1 MTQKFKYAFSGLKVC
16 LKDKSIVIQLILAI
30 MAIVGGLIIRL
41 DYYEWLAFIIC
52 IAMVVSFEIF
62 NSIIEHLCD
71 LYTKEINNKI
81 KMIKDLGSAAVLFSS
96 ICALVICIICVLRRL
111 L

>member
-1 MTQKFKYAFSGLKVC
+1 MIQKFKYAFNGLKEC
-16 LKDKSIVIQLILAI
+16 FKDRSILIQFVLAILAI
-30 MAIVGGLIIRL
+30 IGGLLIRL

-52 IAMVVSFEIF
+52 IGMVVSFEMF

-71 LYTKEINNKI
+71 LYSTEKNNKI
-81 KMIKDLGSAAVLFSS
+81 KVIKDLGSAAVLFSI
-96 ICALVICIICVLRRL
+96 ICSLLICILCILRRL